1 MGALGASVVIN
12 YAAGEQ
18 QAQEPVRTIEGAGGT
33 AIAVQ
38 ADVSKVADI
47 DRLCATTIERFGRL
61 VIVVANAG
69 IERVG
74 LPLAD
79 VTESDYDQVFDVNT
93 RSFLHPEGR
102 GETHCRQWPHRLCGL
117 QPTAF
122 PRPGYPL
129 YG

>member
-1 MGALGASVVIN
+1 M
-12 YAAGEQ
+12 
-18 QAQEPVRTIEGAGGT
+18 
-33 AIAVQ
+33 
-38 ADVSKVADI
+38 ADI

-93 RSFLHPEGR
+93 KGVFFTLR
-102 GETHCRQWPHRLCGL
+102 GAAKHIADNG
-117 QPTAF
+117 
-122 PRPGYPL
+122 
-129 YG
+129 